1 MPGETFPDRAGAA
14 IAHAPGR
21 LWARLRE
28 TPAHQRGVAGAVAAV
43 LQLVLFAGLASGGD
57 DASGE
62 QPPGQRGQNQQ
73 QDEQSRR

>member
-1 MPGETFPDRAGAA
+1 MPGETLPDRAGAA
-14 IAHAPGR
+14 VAHAPGR

-43 LQLVLFAGLASGGD
+43 LLLVLVAGLASGGD

-62 QPPGQRGQNQQ
+62 QPPAQQGRGQDQQ
-73 QDEQSRR
+73 GRGR